1 MKRGGGYKFH
11 ILVGTLYGQTP
22 MKQGR
27 FTVISNLGL
36 AMYSLGTFIVC
47 HTIYV
52 CFMLGC
58 EGSYSSTRLHLTR
71 AEDTLGLETDAS
83 DRSQWKRKNS
93 ADLQCW
99 VWLEGEEDQKNGTSV
114 WRWDSSWQQYVW
126 LGICLFHIS
135 IASKFHV
142 VIIFLSWLDVT
153 KLRRNLL
160 ESAAR
165 TKLKHLCSFQPVHFL
180 TRSCLLQVRSIEQ
193 CARCY
198 GLNWCTLVAID
209 ILVVFSCSALLVC
222 D

>member
-1 MKRGGGYKFH
+1 
-11 ILVGTLYGQTP
+11 
-22 MKQGR
+22 
-27 FTVISNLGL
+27 
-36 AMYSLGTFIVC
+36 
-47 HTIYV
+47 
-52 CFMLGC
+52 
-58 EGSYSSTRLHLTR
+58 
-71 AEDTLGLETDAS
+71 
-83 DRSQWKRKNS
+83 
-93 ADLQCW
+93 
-99 VWLEGEEDQKNGTSV
+99 
-114 WRWDSSWQQYVW
+114 
-126 LGICLFHIS
+126 LFHIS

-222 D
+222 DYRGAVIVFHFATSLTLFHHHGYIFWNCSYHLVFLNRKLCKD